1 MSYIATLP
9 GGLTLHVLYISF
21 SMSMLS
27 VRASRVR
34 PFIGFRDYDD
44 HAASTLQTG
53 ITTYSGDDADQTYQT
68 TYVEFGGRS
77 DHLTDA
83 LARATGA
90 DVLDHRVDNAPQS
103 ELRYCA
109 DLQRNMSAADKP
121 ELKVVPAA

>member
-1 MSYIATLP
+1 
-9 GGLTLHVLYISF
+9 
-21 SMSMLS
+21 MSMLS

-68 TYVEFGGRS
+68 TYVEWGGRS

-83 LARATGA
+83 IARATGKPVPQRRVA
-90 DVLDHRVDNAPQS
+90 DASAS
-103 ELRYCA
+103 EQRYCA
-109 DLQRNMSAADKP
+109 ELDRNMPATDKP
-121 ELKVVPAA
+121 DLKVVPAA